1 MPLDLL
7 VPRLLPP
14 ANAPTEMTALRLPA
28 LERWLAAAELS
39 QHPATGPYAWL
50 AAEFGVA
57 EPAPV
62 ASIALAAERG
72 AAEGTWLRADP
83 VHLRIDRDAVRLH
96 SAAVLDI
103 ERAEADALVDTL
115 QKHFGGDGLEFVAP
129 SPERWYLRV
138 PAGEAP
144 ATTPLPNILGRSV
157 HEHLPRSSGAIN
169 WRTALTE
176 AQMLIGAHEVNVR
189 RESAGRPA
197 INSVWFWGEGERP
210 SKVSNRYDLV
220 AAEDRFACGL
230 AVLSGSRS
238 GGPGAIPDDISRE
251 SRVLVMEEALA
262 HALERSDIP
271 AWHEAAEKFDAAWF
285 AKMGDSLA
293 RFGAIRVILP
303 RDRDTLVATLKRP
316 SLFDRLRTPKAL
328 AAYA

>member
-14 ANAPTEMTALRLPA
+14 ADAPPEMTGVRLPA
-28 LERWLAAAELS
+28 LERWLAAAERS
-39 QHPATGPYAWL
+39 QHPASSPYAWL
-50 AAEFGVA
+50 ASEFGIAV
-57 EPAPV
+57 PAPV
-62 ASIALAAERG
+62 ASIALAAEG
-72 AAEGTWLRADP
+72 GPVEGTWMRADP

-103 ERAEADALVDTL
+103 ERSEADALVDAL
-115 QKHFGGDGLEFVAP
+115 QKHFGNDGLQFVAP
-129 SPERWYLRV
+129 SPERWYVRV

-144 ATTPLPNILGRSV
+144 ATTPLSHLLGRSV

-176 AQMLIGAHEVNVR
+176 AQMLMGAHEVNVR
-189 RESAGRPA
+189 RESARRPA
-197 INSVWFWGEGERP
+197 INSVWFWGEGELP
-210 SKVSNRYDLV
+210 GKVPNRYDLV
-220 AAEDRFACGL
+220 AADDTFARGL

-238 GGPGAIPDDISRE
+238 CGPSVIRDDVSKG
-251 SRVLVMEEALA
+251 SRVLVMVDDFARALDK
-262 HALERSDIP
+262 SDIP
-271 AWHEAAEKFDAAWF
+271 AWRGGAEKLEAAWF
-285 AKMGDSLA
+285 TKMAGTLA
-293 RFGAIRVILP
+293 RFETVRVILP

-316 SLFDRLRTPKAL
+316 SLLDRLRTPKAL